1 MGFIRDQEEKLA
13 LRFLAWQHTKKEL
26 PLPEIS
32 ALRKQASDIVDEA
45 HKIAKKRGANI
56 LSIIKELAQDIKKK

>member
-13 LRFLAWQHTKKEL
+13 LRFLAWRHTKEES

-32 ALRKQASDIVDEA
+32 TLRRQASDIVDEA